1 MKVIKTYND
10 AVLSGVPLILKL
22 QNILGLYAYI
32 KVYPTISAVIEA
44 TSDSFTTNLK
54 ALNNSTLSK
63 ECIVG
68 FIVTGGMAYFTKA
81 YRTISSDVQAYTGK
95 IATLQIHLDGYL
107 SGIPRIAVIYINNI
121 PYYYKVYPTMISR
134 VIADALDKVTHD
146 IQGAE
151 QLYISIINNPV
162 ENNFPIMTSGGE
174 LQSSRYNSNSFD
186 LSGTSS
192 THAVLT
198 TTAHGLG
205 ASAFHAD
212 SYFSLSSHNHDT
224 RYYIESEIDT
234 LLNNKS
240 NTSHKH
246 TGVYDPI
253 NTASGLISSHNFTY
267 NHSNIH
273 ALHADDQDLSGYS
286 LSSHKHTGV
295 YDPIG
300 TGHSEA
306 STHVSSHES
315 TYSHSNYNT
324 AYTDRMKWNGGNT
337 GLIASTGRTSL
348 GLGSA
353 ATQNTTAFD
362 ASGTA
367 SNLIGIHESIYNH
380 INYNTAY
387 NHISNINNPHSVT
400 KSQVGLG
407 SVENTALSTWVGS
420 TNITTLGKIVLNT
433 SIVATSGTGK
443 AFTLQNVLIS
453 SDNNNY
459 LHGLYINPTATIMGH
474 TGVKV
479 FGISVPNISVSG
491 SPAPQYKQGIT
502 VDEQT
507 GATNNWGIVDYNNA
521 YFEGNVSAASFTDR
535 TPSFNGDGLEAIK
548 NIKSKDGKIDHESL
562 PEISKMCIPATQSVD
577 ENGNIINKTEEYTG
591 RSIGGSI
598 SVLEKAVKQL
608 LERVED
614 LEKENNELRGLIKLG
629 GK

>member
-134 VIADALDKVTHD
+134 VIADALDKVTQD
-146 IQGAE
+146 IQGDE

-192 THAVLT
+192 THAALT

-212 SYFSLSSHNHDT
+212 SYF
-224 RYYIESEIDT
+224 
-234 LLNNKS
+234 
-240 NTSHKH
+240 
-246 TGVYDPI
+246 
-253 NTASGLISSHNFTY
+253 
-267 NHSNIH
+267 
-273 ALHADDQDLSGYS
+273 S

-324 AYTDRMKWNGGNT
+324 AYTDRMKWNGGDT

-367 SNLIGIHESIYNH
+367 SNLIGIHESTYNH
-380 INYNTAY
+380 SEFNDPDNIELLEHWSSGEINTLSNLSSTTYIHVINT
-387 NHISNINNPHSVT
+387 SNPHSTT
-400 KSQVGLG
+400 KSQIGL
-407 SVENTALSTWVGS
+407 SNVENTALSTWTGS
-420 TNITTLGKIVLNT
+420 SSIISLGKILLTNLF
-433 SIVATSGTGK
+433 SAVAGFVQGFSLQHTLK
-443 AFTLQNVLIS
+443 ATANG
-453 SDNNNY
+453 DY
-459 LHGLYINPTATIMGH
+459 LKELYINPTWNVGSYTD
-474 TGVKV
+474 TGCLAVS
-479 FGISVPNISVSG
+479 IPNASCTG
-491 SPAPQYKQGIT
+491 TPKYKQAIT
-502 VDEQT
+502 IDVQT

-521 YFEGNVSAASFTDR
+521 YFGGNVSAASFTDR
-535 TPSFNGDGLEAIK
+535 TPAFSGDGLESIR